1 MIVIV
6 KILKFFPRI
15 AKYLNELK
23 QSSCVQKVNAGSWVP
38 VAKFFVMAP
47 KVLSLVISFSTGIN

>member
-1 MIVIV
+1 MNVDMIVIV

-23 QSSCVQKVNAGSWVP
+23 QSSSVQKVNAGS
-38 VAKFFVMAP
+38 
-47 KVLSLVISFSTGIN
+47 